1 MEKSK
6 ITFADDSDL
15 VPGKPLPGAAAVIDG
30 HSIPMLAVLDKC
42 MAAYG
47 PKVTDVLVQNYLV
60 DRECTER
67 GIAVKESEIDERV
80 EALRRQCAPLT
91 LEEGMKVHHTTME
104 GLRYDFRQDI
114 ERAKLAIGEV
124 QPIHMVHTR
133 IILVKA
139 NFVSASD
146 VDGADGAAK
155 VQIAA
160 IQSQLKAG
168 KRFEDLAMQHCVPD
182 DPSKSGDMGI
192 IYPYKPGIDTDIA
205 NAAGIMKKGEISSQ
219 PIRTYNGYALLEAIS
234 DSDNHPADEDAAYAR
249 AQDNYRSLEARQM
262 VRQIIVSL
270 IKKSNVVYY
279 VHA

>member
-1 MEKSK
+1 MQ
-6 ITFADDSDL
+6 D
-15 VPGKPLPGAAAVIDG
+15 
-30 HSIPMLAVLDKC
+30 VLEKC

-47 PKVTDVLVQNYLV
+47 LKVTDVLVQNYLV

-67 GIAVKESEIDERV
+67 GIAVNESEIDGRV
-80 EALRRQCAPLT
+80 EALRKQCAPMT
-91 LEEGMKVHHTTME
+91 LEDGMKVHHTTME

-114 ERAKLAIGEV
+114 ERTKLAVGEV

-139 NFVSASD
+139 NLVDASD
-146 VDGADGAAK
+146 ADRADAAAK
-155 VQIAA
+155 AQITA

-168 KRFEDLAMQHCVPD
+168 KRFEDLAVQYHVPD

-205 NAAGIMKKGEISSQ
+205 NAAGRMKKGDISSQ

-234 DSDNHPADEDAAYAR
+234 DSDSHPDEEDAAYAR
-249 AQDNYRSLEARQM
+249 GQDKYRSMEARQM
-262 VRQIIVSL
+262 IRQIIVSL